1 MCFAAVQM
9 CCLGSI
15 TSTGVVTLSGG
26 LLNKFLVTVIHRRM
40 MELFS
45 ELDIFSYKYLDIL
58 LCCCNAM
65 MAQSLTQ
72 ENAFEPRRKGRVPW
86 TPPATVEGKHL
97 DAVKNIVCIIV
108 RSSFHW
114 SSFGRCFF
122 YNKPKVKIALSS
134 NHTHSISENIR
145 SIWHA

>member
-45 ELDIFSYKYLDIL
+45 ELDIFSYKYVGYSVVL
-58 LCCCNAM
+58 L
-65 MAQSLTQ
+65 
-72 ENAFEPRRKGRVPW
+72 
-86 TPPATVEGKHL
+86 
-97 DAVKNIVCIIV
+97 
-108 RSSFHW
+108 
-114 SSFGRCFF
+114 
-122 YNKPKVKIALSS
+122 
-134 NHTHSISENIR
+134 
-145 SIWHA
+145 